1 MPSLT
6 DKEKPETDIVGTLMS
21 LTVAFT
27 LAMAFRGFVLEGF
40 VIPTGSMGP
49 TLMGAHARLRSPITG
64 FEYPV
69 DGTPVAPSVQVVD
82 PMFAPTKPIGELTAQ
97 SLVQQARGG
106 DRVLVLKPLY
116 AFSQPARWDVVVF
129 KVPTDPVGV
138 SQNYIKRLV
147 GLPDEQFLVVD
158 GDVFTGPPD
167 ADKQRLTIQRKPEFV
182 QRAVWQPVHD
192 SDYQPVPPLDT
203 VEKALSSG
211 VGPNGTFRWDR
222 GPWRVMA
229 GDASKWS
236 MAPARAW
243 TYSGTGRTMLAWDI
257 QPWPVDDWN
266 CYNALRMA
274 EEASRRSARGVADI
288 GTRHDQCFAV
298 SDLRL
303 CAVLET
309 ADLRGFST
317 TFRLTARS
325 NEFDFALAVGEDR
338 AGTMTLARRPQGAAG
353 ESSADA
359 AASDA
364 GGTAAAPTARAS
376 FPFTARADG
385 HLALEFWHVD
395 QQLWAFVD
403 GTLLGTMPYEFE
415 SLDQRVTCSLVG
427 RTPEQYAKQAIATR
441 GPTPPRLEWTID
453 TRAPVT
459 LHRVRVDRDLYYR
472 PALHSPANQFAVNG
486 ETLVGAAFG
495 TDYAKP
501 ERLGPDDF
509 VMLGDNSAA
518 SRDSRLWGRA
528 HAITLQTCGD
538 AQPGIV
544 PRDLIVGKAWCVY
557 FPATVPGWPEG
568 WKTVLDFGRVRLIR

>member
-6 DKEKPETDIVGTLMS
+6 NQDKPETDIVGTLMS

-49 TLMGAHARLRSPITG
+49 TLMGAHVRLRSPITG

-69 DGTPVAPSVQVVD
+69 DGTPAAPSVQVVD
-82 PMFAPTKPIGELTAQ
+82 PMFSPTKPIGELDAQ
-97 SLVQQARGG
+97 SQVKQVRGG

-116 AFSQPARWDVVVF
+116 AFSEPERWDVVVF
-129 KVPTDPVGV
+129 KVPTDPVGA

-147 GLPDEQFLVVD
+147 GLPGEQFLVVD

-167 ADKQRLTIQRKPEFV
+167 ADKQRLTIQRKPEHV

-192 SDYQPVPPLDT
+192 SDYQPIPPLDAL
-203 VEKALSSG
+203 EKALSGG
-211 VGPNGTFRWDR
+211 VGPNPSYRWDR

-229 GDASKWS
+229 GDAAKWS
-236 MAPARAW
+236 MAPSRAW
-243 TYSGTGRTMLAWDI
+243 SYAGTGRTMLSWDI
-257 QPWPVDDWN
+257 QPWPIDDWN
-266 CYNALRMA
+266 CYNAVRMA
-274 EEASRRSARGVADI
+274 ADAARRSPRGVADI
-288 GTRHDQCFAV
+288 GTRHDMCYSV

-303 CAVLET
+303 CASLET

-325 NEFDFALAVGEDR
+325 NRFDFALSVDQGL
-338 AGTMTLARRPQGAAG
+338 AGTMALARRAAG
-353 ESSADA
+353 GEDA
-359 AASDA
+359 AE
-364 GGTAAAPTARAS
+364 TRTS
-376 FPFTARADG
+376 FPFRARPDG
-385 HLALEFWHVD
+385 HLAVEFWHVD

-403 GTLLGTMPYEFE
+403 GTLVGTMPYEFT
-415 SLDQRVTCSLVG
+415 SLDERVTCSLVG
-427 RTPEQYAKQAIATR
+427 RTPEQYARQANAPR

-453 TRAPVT
+453 SGAPVT

-472 PALHSPANQFAVNG
+472 PDMHSPANQFAVNG
-486 ETLVGAAFG
+486 DLLGGAAFG

-501 ERLGPDDF
+501 ERLGADDF
-509 VMLGDNSAA
+509 VLLGDNSAA
-518 SRDSRLWGRA
+518 SRDSRLWGRP
-528 HAITLQTCGD
+528 HAITLRTCGD

-544 PRDLIVGKAWCVY
+544 PRDLIIGKAWCVY

-568 WKTVLDFGRVRLIR
+568 WKTVLDFGRVRIIR